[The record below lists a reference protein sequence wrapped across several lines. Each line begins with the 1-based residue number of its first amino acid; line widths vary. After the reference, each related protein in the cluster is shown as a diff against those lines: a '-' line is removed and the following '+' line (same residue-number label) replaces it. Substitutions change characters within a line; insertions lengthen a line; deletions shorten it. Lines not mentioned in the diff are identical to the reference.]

1 VTLLEVG
8 RVAKAHGLR
17 GEVVVALSTDRT
29 ERLDPGSV
37 LHTDRDD
44 LVVSSA
50 RPHQHRWIVQFE
62 GVHSREAADALHGV
76 TLRAEPLDDPDALF
90 VHELIGAA
98 VVEADGQAV
107 GTVEA
112 VEQNPASNL
121 LVLDGGA
128 LIPVRFVVER
138 RREDGALVVDLP
150 DGLLDL

>member
-1 VTLLEVG
+1 MTLLEVG

-29 ERLDPGSV
+29 ERLDPGTV
-37 LHTDRDD
+37 LHSDRGD
-44 LVVSSA
+44 LVVVSS

-76 TLRAEPLDDPDALF
+76 LLRAEPLDDPEALF

-98 VVEADGQAV
+98 VVDVDGNAV
-107 GTVEA
+107 GTVES

-128 LIPVRFVVER
+128 LIPVRFVVGRDDE
-138 RREDGALVVDLP
+138 GTLTVDLP

>member
-1 VTLLEVG
+1 MTLLEVG

-121 LVLDGGA
+121 LVL
-128 LIPVRFVVER
+128 
-138 RREDGALVVDLP
+138 
-150 DGLLDL
+150 

>member
-1 VTLLEVG
+1 MTLLEVG